1 MRQLGA
7 EVWTKW
13 RELVSEQSHSGQTVK
28 VFCSDRGLRDSL
40 FYDWK
45 KRLRESEAAKFV
57 EVEVRPG
64 ETTQSSRPGDR
75 AIEIRLRKG
84 RSLIV
89 EPGFEA
95 SHLRA
100 FLAVLRT
107 FSGTGRCEKIDFA
120 DFVRV

>member
-57 EVEVRPG
+57 EVKVKESCKQEMPAPG
-64 ETTQSSRPGDR
+64 HGP
-75 AIEIRLRKG
+75 AIEIRLKKG
-84 RSLIV
+84 RSLLV
-89 EPGFEA
+89 EPGFDA
-95 SHLRA
+95 NHLRTL
-100 FLAVLRT
+100 LAVLET
-107 FSGTGRCEKIDFA
+107 E
-120 DFVRV
+120 V